1 MAQNDQ
7 RISYP
12 EMRRAC
18 RRTPLGTSILLVSMS
33 KQQRIALLIDT
44 ATSWGAGLIEGIA
57 SYAKENE
64 LAWLFSLEPRGKY
77 ERMLL
82 PERWRGDGVIA
93 RVTHPALAEQLIR
106 LRLPAV
112 NVSWFHFG
120 ENLIPRCTCDEA
132 AAAEM
137 AAHYFLDNG
146 HRQFAYCGSTLR
158 PSYHDRL
165 GEAFVRYLKE
175 LGHRCER
182 FSPDHDRFA
191 ELDAEQQLL
200 ELSDWLGRLPKPTA
214 LLAFDDLQGRQ
225 VTEACVQAGIAVPDH
240 LAVLG
245 GEHDEL
251 SSKISSPPLSG
262 VDQGPEEV
270 GFQAA
275 KMLDGI
281 MSGEAADA
289 SSLLLQPRR
298 IIARQSTDQVAVPDE
313 MLAQAIRYIRDHHAG
328 ELRIN
333 DILHAVPMS
342 RRALEI
348 GFKRHLG
355 RTPREEI
362 RRVRVEKAMALLCD
376 TDMPVTR
383 IASKCGFDRPEL
395 LTRAFRR
402 EIELTP
408 SEFRRRVSK
417 RLAQAGG

>member
-1 MAQNDQ
+1 
-7 RISYP
+7 
-12 EMRRAC
+12 MRY
-18 RRTPLGTSILLVSMS
+18 LNVSMS

-77 ERMLL
+77 EKMLL
-82 PERWRGDGVIA
+82 PERWKGDGVIA
-93 RVTHPALAEQLIR
+93 RVTHHALAEQLIR

-132 AAAEM
+132 AAAEL
-137 AAHYFLDNG
+137 AAHYFIDNG

-165 GEAFVRYLKE
+165 EEAFVAYLKE
-175 LGHRCER
+175 LGHECVCFAPDHER
-182 FSPDHDRFA
+182 FIQ
-191 ELDAEQQLL
+191 LDAEQQLQ
-200 ELSDWLGRLPKPTA
+200 ELSDWLATLPKPTA
-214 LLAFDDLQGRQ
+214 LLAFDNLQARQ
-225 VTEACVQAGIAVPDH
+225 VTEACVQAGISVPDH
-240 LAVLG
+240 IAVLG

-251 SSKISSPPLSG
+251 SSRISSPPLSG

-270 GFQAA
+270 GFHAA
-275 KMLDGI
+275 KMLDR
-281 MSGEAADA
+281 MLSGQAASA
-289 SSLLLQPRR
+289 SSVLLPPRR
-298 IIARQSTDQVAVPDE
+298 IITRQSTDQVAVPDE
-313 MLAQAIRYIRDHHAG
+313 MLSQAIRYIREHHAS
-328 ELRIN
+328 ELRIS
-333 DILHAVPMS
+333 DILQAVPMS

-348 GFKRHLG
+348 GFKRYLG

-376 TDMPVTR
+376 TDIPVTR
-383 IASKCGFDRPEL
+383 IAAKCGFDRPEL

-402 EIELTP
+402 ELQATP
-408 SEFRRRVSK
+408 SDFRRRVSK
-417 RLAQAGG
+417 RTVKGVG

>member
-1 MAQNDQ
+1 M
-7 RISYP
+7 P
-12 EMRRAC
+12 
-18 RRTPLGTSILLVSMS
+18 

-57 SYAKENE
+57 SYAKENN

-77 ERMLL
+77 EKMLL
-82 PERWRGDGVIA
+82 PEGWKGDGVIA
-93 RVTHPALAEQLIR
+93 RVTHPALAEQLIK

-137 AAHYFLDNG
+137 AARYFIESG

-165 GEAFVRYLKE
+165 GDAFVLGLKD
-175 LGHRCER
+175 LGYGCQRFTPDKER
-182 FSPDHDRFA
+182 FAD
-191 ELDAEQQLL
+191 LDAEQQLL
-200 ELSDWLGRLPKPTA
+200 ELSAWLAKLPKPTA

-225 VTEACVQAGIAVPDH
+225 ITEACVQAGISVPDH

-251 SSKISSPPLSG
+251 SSRISSPPLSG

-270 GFQAA
+270 GFQSA
-275 KMLDGI
+275 KMLDL
-281 MSGEAADA
+281 MMAGETNQ
-289 SSLLLQPRR
+289 SSSVLLQPRR
-298 IIARQSTDQVAVPDE
+298 IITRQSTDQVAVPDE
-313 MLAQAIRYIRDHHAG
+313 MLAQAIQYIRDHHAG
-328 ELRIN
+328 ELRIS

-348 GFKRHLG
+348 GFKRYLG

-376 TDMPVTR
+376 TDIPVTR
-383 IASKCGFDRPEL
+383 IASQCGFDRPEL

-402 EIELTP
+402 ELQATP
-408 SEFRRRVSK
+408 SDFRRRVAKS
-417 RLAQAGG
+417 R